1 MIGIVD
7 TISDANPD
15 GTIFSPHVS
24 SMLLHDMN
32 SSPTTTSFH
41 PSPFGT
47 RRLFPLNRQI
57 STISVAEISDR
68 VADTTGTGRCSPA
81 TWIAPYVDPQNKYT
95 LPKASST
102 SVDFGIR
109 ESISSMLRESTV
121 QPGRP
126 TAVLLPLR
134 GKQQR
139 PPHSRRTLSSIVARS
154 LRSGTTP
161 PP

>member
-47 RRLFPLNRQI
+47 RRLLPLNRQI

-102 SVDFGIR
+102 IVDFGIR
-109 ESISSMLRESTV
+109 ENIFFHATGRARGNSNARLIPGGRCRCFSTF
-121 QPGRP
+121 P
-126 TAVLLPLR
+126 
-134 GKQQR
+134 
-139 PPHSRRTLSSIVARS
+139 RS
-154 LRSGTTP
+154 ETP
-161 PP
+161 PPPSAFAVSHSASR